1 MKDLIKCLGLAL
13 VAVSLFA
20 GRPAAAKVD
29 VYFNATDRVYQ
40 DRYVL
45 ALIDTP
51 VIYQGVIYFPNAALT
66 NAYVST
72 SPPGVVA
79 PRLATPSPGASYLI
93 YNGNAYQAGPPR
105 Q

>member
-1 MKDLIKCLGLAL
+1 MKNLIKCLGLAL

-20 GRPAAAKVD
+20 GRPAAANVS

-40 DRYVL
+40 NRYVL

-51 VIYQGVIYFPNAALT
+51 IIYQGVIYFPNAALT
-66 NAYVST
+66 NTYVNT
-72 SPPGVVA
+72 SPPGTVA
-79 PRLATPSPGASYLI
+79 PRLATPAPGSSYII
-93 YNGNAYQAGPPR
+93 YGGSAYQATLPR

>member
-1 MKDLIKCLGLAL
+1 MKNLIKCLGLAL
-13 VAVSLFA
+13 VAVGLFA
-20 GRPAAAKVD
+20 SRSAAAKVD

-66 NAYVST
+66 NTYVNT
-72 SPPGVVA
+72 QPPGVVA
-79 PRLATPSPGASYLI
+79 PRLATPSPGASYII
-93 YNGNAYQAGPPR
+93 YNGSPYQIVPPR

>member
-1 MKDLIKCLGLAL
+1 MKNLIKCLGLAL
-13 VAVSLFA
+13 GVAVLFTA
-20 GRPAAAKVD
+20 RPAEAKVD

-51 VIYQGVIYFPNAALT
+51 IIYQGVIYFPNAALT
-66 NAYVST
+66 NTYVNT

-93 YNGNAYQAGPPR
+93 YSGNPYQIVPPR